1 MHGLRLET
9 ENSLFLKPVNF
20 GLSNFVKKTDCYV
33 SFDVFACEILHRYE
47 LNTNACNRIM

>member
-20 GLSNFVKKTDCYV
+20 GLSNFVKKLTVTFPSMCSRVKFCIDM
-33 SFDVFACEILHRYE
+33 S
-47 LNTNACNRIM
+47 